1 RALRYRSRRSG
12 PIRFL
17 RGANRSRRAGVDTL
31 APVTRSRRRDGSV
44 GMRRR
49 RHGRRD
55 MVERFF
61 HLALWFNAAMLG
73 AAFLI
78 GRLLGVDVVATL
90 GFTVEAV
97 LLGVASTVPAAALLW
112 RLD

>member
-1 RALRYRSRRSG
+1 
-12 PIRFL
+12 
-17 RGANRSRRAGVDTL
+17 
-31 APVTRSRRRDGSV
+31 
-44 GMRRR
+44 MRRR

-61 HLALWFNAAMLG
+61 HLALWFNAGMLA

-90 GFTVEAV
+90 GFTAEAV
-97 LLGVASTVPAAALLW
+97 LLGVAATVPAAALLW
-112 RLD
+112 LLDRCPLAAFDELRRLARDKLAPRWRH